1 MHKLI
6 LKEKEYSV
14 MGKEEQ
20 KFSKKKTKSL
30 DHNGS
35 YPQFDDEVPNLTQDI
50 GSLKLT
56 KKEKDI
62 SIKIIV
68 LKEKIKNFE
77 WDKISDDWRVK
88 YLPRKGAEYETIL
101 IDPKQD
107 CSRKNPLYIH
117 KEWLERI
124 YNDEELKLTDLRI
137 AQICD
142 VTTSTINRWRK
153 KLKIPTKKGSGR
165 WIHEGRVNLYMPK
178 DYQHPEIT
186 RNKKG
191 VIRYEHTVIIEK
203 FLSENPELEI
213 SKKCLVK
220 GKYLKKG
227 CVVHHI
233 NNNPQD
239 NKLENLWVFENL
251 SEHILSGKTLYS
263 CFSDLIKLNQI
274 YFKSGKYFLNRHFS
288 YKDLSLSE
296 IKNKI
301 MKSNV
306 IIPYKNID
314 IVREEIKKID
324 WDSLTD
330 NWTVKYYPTSRTPY
344 KTILLNPYLDCSNEN
359 PLYRHKEW
367 VKHPVLDKEFNL
379 TDSRLGKVCDIP
391 KSKALYWRERAHCI
405 YTKTNP
411 RGFKQYLKKEGAKE
425 IIMIRVPED
434 YANPFAM
441 NNRGFMREHRYI
453 MERHLVE
460 HPELKISQKYLFDDK
475 YLKLTCV
482 VHHIN
487 FDSNDNRLEN
497 LWMCEN
503 ESEHQFIERIL
514 VTFVDELLKSKLIV
528 FRKGEY
534 SLDY

>member
-6 LKEKEYSV
+6 LKEKEYLV

-20 KFSKKKTKSL
+20 KSCKKNPRNL
-30 DHNGS
+30 DHKDS
-35 YPQFDDEVPNLTQDI
+35 YPQFDDKAPNYTQDI
-50 GSLKLT
+50 DSSTPT
-56 KKEKDI
+56 KNEKGI

-68 LKEKIKNFE
+68 LKEKIKNIE
-77 WDKISDDWRVK
+77 WDKITDDWSIK
-88 YLPRKGAEYETIL
+88 YLPRYGAEYEAIL
-101 IDPKQD
+101 LDPKQD
-107 CSRKNPLYIH
+107 CSRTNPLYMH
-117 KEWLERI
+117 RQWLERI
-124 YNDEELKLTDLRI
+124 YNDEKLKLTDLTI
-137 AQICD
+137 AQICE

-153 KLKIPTKKGSGR
+153 KLSIPTKKGSGR

-186 RNKKG
+186 PNKKG
-191 VIRYEHTVIIEK
+191 VIRYEHVVVIEQY
-203 FLSENPELEI
+203 LSENPELEI

-227 CVVHHI
+227 YIVHHI

-251 SEHILSGKTLYS
+251 TEHILSGKTLYN

-274 YFKSGKYFLNRHFS
+274 CFKNGIYSINRHFS

-296 IKNKI
+296 IKKKI
-301 MKSNV
+301 LNSNV
-306 IIPYKNID
+306 IVPYKNINF
-314 IVREEIKKID
+314 VKEAIKKID
-324 WDSLTD
+324 WDSLSD
-330 NWTVKYYPTSRTPY
+330 NWTIKYYPTSRTPY

-367 VKHPVLDKEFNL
+367 IKCLVHYKEFNL
-379 TDSRLGKVCDIP
+379 TDSRLGKVCGIP
-391 KSKALYWRERAHCI
+391 KSKALYWRERVHCI
-405 YTKTNP
+405 YTRTKL
-411 RGFKQYLKKEGAKE
+411 RGFKQYFKKEGTKE
-425 IIMIRVPED
+425 ISMIRVPQD

-441 NNRGFMREHRYI
+441 NNGGFMREHRYI
-453 MERHLVE
+453 MERHLAE
-460 HPELKISQKYLFDDK
+460 HLELEISQKYLFDDK
-475 YLKLTCV
+475 YLKRTCI

-497 LWMCEN
+497 LWVCEN
-503 ESEHQFIERIL
+503 EHEHQFIESSL
-514 VTFVDELLKSKLIV
+514 LKFVDELLKSKLIV
-528 FRKGEY
+528 FRNGEY